1 MRLIIKNMVSQR
13 CILKVDE
20 ELNRLGIPHQA
31 VQMGFVDLLID
42 ITPAQERELQQCF
55 DACKLAL
62 LKRRKLITVERIK
75 SEIIQFFY
83 SEEIPPIKFSV
94 YLSAKC
100 RANYNYLSNVF
111 VEETGCTIREFINKV
126 KIERAKELIGYGELN
141 FSEIAVKLQY
151 CTVAYFSGIFKE
163 YTGVTPSQYK
173 MCSEQKRDG
182 IENL

>member
-31 VQMGFVDLLID
+31 VQMGYVDLLID
-42 ITPAQERELQQCF
+42 ISPAQEIELQQRF

-62 LKRRKLITVERIK
+62 LKRRKLITVERIR
-75 SEIIQFFY
+75 SEIIQFIY
-83 SEEIPPIKFSV
+83 SDEIPPIKISV
-94 YLSAKC
+94 YLSEKC

-111 VEETGCTIREFINKV
+111 AEETGSTIHEFINKQ

-141 FSEIAVKLQY
+141 FTQIAYSLQ
-151 CTVAYFSGIFKE
+151 FSSPPHFTFQFRKH
-163 YTGVTPSQYK
+163 TGMTPSQYRNTGATGR
-173 MCSEQKRDG
+173 SA